1 MREVSVMQQLRKR
14 IQSRTAK
21 VGVIGLGYVGLP
33 MAVGAAVAGYP
44 VIGFDIDKRKIDA
57 IAAGE
62 RYIEDV
68 EPDEWKLAIESGKFI
83 ATMDFVRLRE
93 CDVVLICVPTP
104 INRAKEPDMSAVEAA
119 TDSIARALRAE
130 QLIIVESTTYPGT
143 TVELV
148 KPRLEA
154 TGLRAGIDFALVFSP
169 ERIDPGNKR
178 FKLRQV
184 PKVVG
189 GLTEQCTQ
197 LAVEFYTAFIDQ
209 LVPVSSPTAAEMTKI
224 YENVFRSVNIAL
236 VNELALLCNRMG
248 LNVWE
253 VIDAASTKPYGFM
266 TFYPGPGLG
275 GHCIPVDPYYLAWK
289 ARHYD
294 FHVKFVELSAT
305 INDSMPYYVC
315 SRVNDALNSVR
326 KSVSGSDILI
336 LGVTYKRDVADL
348 RESPAL
354 KIIEILHQRGAKVS
368 YHDPYFPTLHVQDH
382 IDLHLQSDTLSP
394 ERLREADCVVVVA
407 DHSSYDWAMIAE
419 NAPLIVDTRNALK
432 AFPAPHIWRL

>member
-1 MREVSVMQQLRKR
+1 MQQLRQR
-14 IQSRTAK
+14 LQSRTAK

-33 MAVGAAVAGYP
+33 MAVGVATAGYP
-44 VIGFDIDKRKIDA
+44 VIGFDIDRRKIEA
-57 IAAGE
+57 IIAGE

-68 EPDEWKLAIESGKFI
+68 DPDEWKFVIENGKLT
-83 ATMDFVRLRE
+83 ATSDFVRLRE
-93 CDVVLICVPTP
+93 CDVVLVCVPTP
-104 INRAKEPDMSAVEAA
+104 INRAKEPDMSAVESA
-119 TDSIARALRAE
+119 TDSIARTLRAE
-130 QLIIVESTTYPGT
+130 QLIIVESTTFPGT

-148 KPRLEA
+148 QPRLEA
-154 TGLRAGIDFALVFSP
+154 TGLRAGVDFALVFSP

-197 LAVEFYTAFIDQ
+197 LAIEFYGAFIDQ

-289 ARHYD
+289 ARHHD

-315 SRVNDALNSVR
+315 SRVNDALNSHF
-326 KSVSGSDILI
+326 KSVNGTDVLI

-368 YHDPYFPTLHVQDH
+368 YHDPYIPILHVHDH
-382 IDLHLQSDTLSP
+382 VDLHLQSETLTP
-394 ERLREADCVVVVA
+394 ERLQQADCVVIVA
-407 DHSSYDWAMIAE
+407 DHSSYDWNMIAE
-419 NAPLIVDTRNALK
+419 NAKLIVDTRNALK
-432 AFPAPHIWRL
+432 AFSAPHIWKL

>member
-1 MREVSVMQQLRKR
+1 MQQLEQR
-14 IQSRTAK
+14 IRSRSAK

-33 MAVGAAVAGYP
+33 MAVGAGVAGYP
-44 VIGFDIDKRKIDA
+44 VIGFDIDQQKIDA
-57 IAAGE
+57 IREGQ

-68 EPDEWKLAIESGKFI
+68 DPDEWKLVIETGRLI
-83 ATMDFVRLRE
+83 ATNDFVRLRE

-119 TDSIARALRAE
+119 TDAIARALRAE

-154 TGLRAGIDFALVFSP
+154 TGFRAGVDFALAFSP

-189 GLTEQCTQ
+189 GLTDNCTH
-197 LAVEFYTAFIDQ
+197 LAVEFYSAFIEQ
-209 LVPVSSPTAAEMTKI
+209 IVPVSSPTAAEMTKI

-253 VIDAASTKPYGFM
+253 VIEAASTKPYGFM

-294 FHVKFVELSAT
+294 YHVKFVELSAT

-315 SRVNDALNSVR
+315 SRVNDALNSHQ
-326 KSVSGSDILI
+326 KSVNGSDVLI

-354 KIIEILHQRGAKVS
+354 KVIEILHQRGAKVS
-368 YHDPYFPTLHVQDH
+368 YHDPFIPTLHVDDRV
-382 IDLHLQSDTLSP
+382 DLHLQSETFSP
-394 ERLREADCVVVVA
+394 ERLQQADCVVIIA
-407 DHSSYDWAMIAE
+407 DHSSYDWQMIAE
-419 NAPLIVDTRNALK
+419 NAKLVVDTRNALK
-432 AFPAPHIWRL
+432 AFPAPHIWKL

>member
-1 MREVSVMQQLRKR
+1 MQQLRQR

-33 MAVGAAVAGYP
+33 MAVGAGTAGYS
-44 VIGFDIDKRKIDA
+44 VIGFDIDRRKIEA
-57 IAAGE
+57 ISAGE

-68 EPDEWKLAIESGKFI
+68 DPDEWKFVIENGKLT
-83 ATMDFVRLRE
+83 ATSDFVRLRE
-93 CDVVLICVPTP
+93 CDVVLVCVPTP

-119 TDSIARALRAE
+119 ADSIARTLRAE

-148 KPRLEA
+148 QPRLEA
-154 TGLRAGIDFALVFSP
+154 TGLRAGTDFALVFSP

-197 LAVEFYTAFIDQ
+197 LAIEFYSPFIDQ

-315 SRVNDALNSVR
+315 SRVNDALNSHF
-326 KSVSGSDILI
+326 KSVNGSDVLI

-368 YHDPYFPTLHVQDH
+368 YHDPYIPTLHVHDH
-382 IDLHLQSDTLSP
+382 VQLHLQSETLTA
-394 ERLREADCVVVVA
+394 ERLQQADCVVIVA
-407 DHSSYDWAMIAE
+407 DHSSYDWGMIAE
-419 NAPLIVDTRNALK
+419 NAKLIVDTRNAMK
-432 AFPAPHIWRL
+432 AFPLPHIWKL